1 MSEEI
6 LKALMQ
12 LFAIISKQ
20 DDGSTANQR
29 EFVRSFLASQL
40 NTQKVQE
47 YLKLYDEKSGSA
59 ESDSPEAGQNTG
71 KLTSMK
77 DSVRTLSICRK
88 INKTL
93 THKQKV
99 IVLIRLFEMLLSEH
113 LFTEQRM
120 GIISTIAT
128 VFNLQNEEMELISR
142 FIRNDDP
149 DAIDSGEVLVISN
162 HFSDEGNSSRRTK
175 QFTSPGL
182 DKSISILRIK
192 SADLYFVKYNGNS
205 EIFLN
210 GLSFHTKKIY
220 LFPQG
225 STLRVPKGTI
235 YYNDVVSRFLSSESS
250 NRLSFRADNIV
261 YRFPNKAVGLRNI
274 NISEEFGLIGIMG
287 ASGSGKTT
295 LLNVLS
301 GIESP
306 SEGTVTLNGLNIH
319 KDADEAKSMIGYIA
333 QDDFLMEDL
342 TVFENLFYNS
352 KLCFKNLSDEEII
365 SRVDKTLLNLG
376 LLEIKDIKVG
386 NPMNKK
392 ISGGQRKRLNI
403 ALELIRE
410 PSVLFVDEPTSG
422 LSSRDSENVMDLLK
436 ELSLQMKLIFV
447 VIHQP
452 SSDIFKMFDKLYILD
467 TGGFPIYYGN
477 PIEAV
482 MYFKQVTRQ
491 INAEVGECHACG
503 NVNPEL
509 LFSIIE
515 SKEVD
520 DFGIFT
526 RQRIKNPAEWNELFL
541 QNFKIR
547 EIPEVTTIPQ
557 RSFQIPD
564 KLKQLGIFIKRDVL
578 SKISNLQY
586 MLISLLE
593 APVMAVFLTVII
605 KYLPDNKSIYI
616 FRENENIPPYI
627 FMSIVIA
634 LFVGLSVSAEEI
646 FRDRK
651 ILKRERFLNLSRSSY
666 LLSKIIILFSLSAIQ
681 MLIFVL
687 VGNTIL
693 GIKGL
698 TFEYWSVLFA
708 SACFANVLGLN
719 ISSAFNSAV
728 TIYILIPL
736 LIIPQMALGGAMF
749 NFDKINK
756 IFGGGKG
763 NTPIIA
769 DVMASRWAYEALA
782 VTQFKNNRYE
792 QNFYDIEQI
801 GSQSNYKQ
809 TFYLPELEKIL
820 NESAEALKSEDIN
833 KKKVLSQN
841 LLLLKNEFNSERELF
856 NDLPKINTGSFSIE
870 NFNSSFVKEA
880 QDFLKALEDKNITIF
895 NLVHKKKNN
904 LISSLEKE
912 MTGKESYIGFYDNYY
927 NDFLSDIVKKATE
940 KTKIIRDNDRL
951 VQNYEPI
958 FHYPVNGHNFS
969 LRAHFFSPA
978 KYIFGIQV
986 ETILFNLII
995 IWLMSVVFYITL
1007 YYDILKKIIELS
1019 GRKGTVKKNNL
1030 KMEQ

>member
-20 DDGSTANQR
+20 DEGTTADQR
-29 EFVRSFLASQL
+29 DFVESFLSSQL
-40 NTQKVQE
+40 NNQKVQE

-59 ESDSPEAGQNTG
+59 DNEGQETAQSTS

-93 THKQKV
+93 TQKQKV
-99 IVLIRLFEMLLSEH
+99 IVLIRLFEMLKSEN
-113 LFTEQRM
+113 LYTEQRM
-120 GIISTIAT
+120 GIIKTVST
-128 VFNLQNEEMELISR
+128 VFNLSNEELELISCYV
-142 FIRNDDP
+142 RNDEP
-149 DAIDSGEVLVISN
+149 DKMDSEEILVISG
-162 HFSDEGNSSRRTK
+162 HQQSDKETHPKYK
-175 QFTSPGL
+175 QITSLGL
-182 DKSISILRIK
+182 DAGISILRVK
-192 SADLYFVKYNGNS
+192 SADLYFAKYNGNS
-205 EIFLN
+205 DIFLN
-210 GLSFHTKKIY
+210 GLAFNIKKIY

-235 YYNDVVSRFLSSESS
+235 YYSDIVSRYLSAENV
-250 NRLSFRADNIV
+250 NRLSFKAKDLV
-261 YRFPNKAVGLRNI
+261 YKFPNNAIGLRNI
-274 NISEEFGLIGIMG
+274 NIAEEFGLVGIMG

-301 GIESP
+301 GIETPFSG
-306 SEGTVTLNGLNIH
+306 SVTLNGLDIH

-342 TVFENLFYNS
+342 TVFENLFFNA
-352 KLCFKNLSDEEII
+352 KLCFKNLSDEEIKTL
-365 SRVDKTLLNLG
+365 VDKTLTSLG
-376 LLEIKDIKVG
+376 LFEIKNIKVG
-386 NPMNKK
+386 SPLNKK

-452 SSDIFKMFDKLYILD
+452 SSDIFKMFDKLFIMD
-467 TGGFPIYYGN
+467 TGGYPIYYGN

-482 MYFKQVTRQ
+482 MYFKQATKQ
-491 INAEVGECHACG
+491 INAEIGECPACG

-520 DFGIFT
+520 DFGQFT
-526 RQRIKNPAEWNELFL
+526 QQRIKNPGEWNELFL
-541 QNFKIR
+541 QTHEYKKV
-547 EIPEVTTIPQ
+547 EDVTVIPP

-578 SKISNLQY
+578 SKVSNLQY

-593 APVMAVFLTVII
+593 APVMAFFLTVVI
-605 KYLPDNKSIYI
+605 KYTADNKTQYI

-634 LFVGLSVSAEEI
+634 LFIGMSVSAEEI

-681 MLIFVL
+681 MLIYVFI
-687 VGNTIL
+687 GNTII

-698 TFEYWSVLFA
+698 TIEYWAVLFA
-708 SACFANVLGLN
+708 VSCFANVLGLN
-719 ISSAFNSAV
+719 ISSSFNSAV

-736 LIIPQMALGGAMF
+736 LVIPQMALGGAMF

-763 NTPIIA
+763 NSPVIA

-782 VTQFKNNRYE
+782 VTQFKNNKYE
-792 QNFYDIEQI
+792 QNFFDIEQI
-801 GSQSNYKQ
+801 ESYANYKQ
-809 TFYLPELEKIL
+809 VFYIPEMNKLVDEAVSLSKINSDSTRRL
-820 NESAEALKSEDIN
+820 
-833 KKKVLSQN
+833 LSKN
-841 LLLLKNEFNSERELF
+841 LLILKNEITLENSVF
-856 NDLPKINTGSFSIE
+856 NDLPALNAGIFSAE
-870 NFNSSFVKEA
+870 TFNAGMASETR
-880 QDFLKALEDKNITIF
+880 DYLKNLE
-895 NLVHKKKNN
+895 
-904 LISSLEKE
+904 
-912 MTGKESYIGFYDNYY
+912 GK
-927 NDFLSDIVKKATE
+927 
-940 KTKIIRDNDRL
+940 
-951 VQNYEPI
+951 
-958 FHYPVNGHNFS
+958 
-969 LRAHFFSPA
+969 
-978 KYIFGIQV
+978 
-986 ETILFNLII
+986 
-995 IWLMSVVFYITL
+995 YITL
-1007 YYDILKKIIELS
+1007 FNAVSRKKSSVIKSLQETYGKDGYMELS
-1019 GRKGTVKKNNL
+1019 DDYTK
-1030 KMEQ
+1030 